1 MAASPM
7 AGLDAAF
14 AKHQSDD
21 LRAKLIRAP

>member
-1 MAASPM
+1 M